1 MKKRMSKRMMA
12 FFLMFLLIFGLIPPG
27 TGNSLSGFKTAEAAE
42 QNMPEADFS
51 AEAEAEEDFGSI
63 EIPSES
69 PGLPQMDSE
78 LPQEEPEISEEDLG
92 SADDELGDD
101 IIIEENTDPELPE
114 EFSDDT
120 VDFSDDT
127 GLLVSSDGSLAGQ
140 ELFFVNLYWKD
151 YDMDNIMAVFQGGK
165 DSEQI
170 IPMTKGDRGRY
181 SVLIPQGD
189 YSAVSFIQADGQS
202 VENREILSGYFYQLY
217 GMETEMQGYIPVNF
231 CAGSFNTFYYDMNVP
246 EYSYWGADA
255 LYESETVMAYSER
268 EMVDQ
273 AGKTIYFVDI
283 AQSDRGRVKR
293 VTMQF
298 YDEQNTSDT
307 PDHTTLMY
315 EGRSSIFSA
324 PIPQGG
330 YEEVTFLLEYEDSTS
345 YQIVRRF
352 NIYKESDAGIEDP
365 NYTESLIFEEGIMDT
380 FFYNHE
386 GQPGVESIS
395 DSYWGSHPS
404 VADRS
409 LDGQKIFVNTAD
421 LNHNGIYLDPNTLEL
436 YYNGVSFK
444 LTRETREPGV
454 RYYQFPQACG
464 ATEQTLLTLTGNLAY
479 NEDYQGTEEE
489 KTYEKITFQFYFP
502 YNTNR
507 KMIQADN
514 IREMKPVFTERIISE
529 QSRIYV
535 CYDNTLTG
543 FENIQYSVSR
553 DGTDWT
559 NQEDLIKTDPDSWQ
573 GEISSDFVKNVWGVE
588 ISSEYK
594 YVRFYGKETGSSQ
607 HEWNSSKDIAD
618 KWVTI
623 PVTEYSYPCFVG
635 AKETKPTLTGSWKS
649 VLDIKSMGDKTV
661 SVPEGSFVQENDTY
675 YGNAEF
681 YDYYSNYELKGI
693 SLSTLD
699 ASYYGK
705 IISSVF
711 NDAAEDYYE
720 EAGSEKALYLSE
732 APDKPNKDRYQYGG
746 SHEWNDWTG
755 REGGP
760 VPQIVSDTLTDDTLK
775 MSDGVELPLFSED
788 FLRGN
793 NSLGAAVGNVYKN
806 VSFPFTKNQ
815 KGYWEFDSMNEE
827 QSVRLYQDSDTG
839 YYMERV
845 GKDGNNYIAT
855 ESTEKGP
862 DNQPLNGFFPYNTA
876 YGEHQNVKNPARVGN
891 LGVNYLFGTHF
902 TIPFTLPEG
911 NELVMDKDDKDP
923 KPVTFEFSGD
933 DDTWIYIDNH
943 LVLDIGGIHDR
954 CTGTINFK
962 EKTWEIKNRVD
973 KVIKAGTFELD
984 ESIREHKLTM
994 FYMERGLGASNLRI
1008 TFNFPKSNTLD
1019 VTNKIIT
1026 DGANEIFRESLERI
1040 GSFEYEIRNRAV
1052 SGEPLAVE
1060 DSAGYFKDGENT
1072 AFDSITMTSNV
1083 QFGYSVDIKMVYD
1096 AVVSS
1101 QKRECVLCILEQSE
1115 LKHGV
1120 QPPEEALV
1128 SFSIDRPKDIS
1139 KYNYLR
1145 LEANN
1150 QSHKMDTAGESLY
1163 VSLEDNNGN
1172 RIGGW
1177 ADMLTYNG
1185 TSNGIGQDSWN
1196 MVRLDLDS
1204 MKYQKKENGS
1214 DSVSFDRTRVKK
1226 INIASAITKPL
1237 YVDNLEFYADLEDI
1251 PGHGFSVEEDQISD
1265 YGSIESNQLSPAAG
1279 AWYGHYSMDFVQAK
1293 LRMVDE
1299 GVFSLGSGERAE
1311 FLDKFRMGSYLQIQQ
1326 INVDPRVFDTVW
1338 SILEGREKKD
1348 IDENY
1353 LLPARNDIQTLENT
1367 GVILN
1372 LTDVPQGSQKN
1383 ALPYDGRIS
1392 VPRNQISVNENGQTA
1407 FVYRSYEDPDNNE
1420 INPVYLT
1427 AAFVNR
1433 LKFGSLEIVKK
1444 LNVPEDELGTYAGQT
1459 YRFRVEFSDIAGIGL
1474 ETEPVVKDV
1483 EVTVNETGEGRA
1495 VIDGIPAGTSYTIR
1509 ELAGDGL
1516 QLEQIQGTL
1525 NVHEGH
1531 DTDES
1536 IDGVV
1541 PAEGQESPYVDAAVY
1556 AGEAAVYTFTNTV
1569 APFRIKVRKIW
1580 EDKGFEEFRPEEI
1593 KIQIL
1598 RKAVGEPD
1606 SAYRPVA
1613 EDFDGNPLTES
1624 IDENGYFI
1632 LSTKDAVSGNDSVW
1646 EFTTPKLP
1654 VVNETGTAYTYK
1666 IQETASLNAGD
1677 GKWDLNNYDA
1687 VYTAGEPESQ
1697 DGIPVSVYVV
1707 TNRTHSLTV
1716 KKVWK
1721 DSNDPARPVSVKVE
1735 LQRKLES
1742 EEDSAYKK
1750 IAEAEFGVNSSPA
1763 WQHVFKGL
1771 EKTDKGTG
1779 ETYQYCVL
1787 ETAFILK
1794 NGETISV
1801 DNKDNIPAKESGGYS
1816 ISYSQEGDIL
1826 TVTNS
1831 KGTGKVIVRKA
1842 DRQEPDKFL
1851 PGAEFR
1857 LERLKPIKGKEE
1869 EALKSFETGKYN
1881 KDWEVDQTYNPSSFT
1896 TDDKGEIDITGLP
1909 YGYYRLTET
1918 KAPSGYVTPGEKE
1931 AVDFLLNEETLKESP
1946 HEDEEGVKY
1955 LLIEIFNRSTILLPL
1970 AGSGGTA
1977 LFTAAGVI
1985 FIAAALILYKRY
1997 LCQKRRQRNR

>member
-1 MKKRMSKRMMA
+1 M
-12 FFLMFLLIFGLIPPG
+12 
-27 TGNSLSGFKTAEAAE
+27 
-42 QNMPEADFS
+42 
-51 AEAEAEEDFGSI
+51 
-63 EIPSES
+63 
-69 PGLPQMDSE
+69 
-78 LPQEEPEISEEDLG
+78 
-92 SADDELGDD
+92 
-101 IIIEENTDPELPE
+101 
-114 EFSDDT
+114 
-120 VDFSDDT
+120 
-127 GLLVSSDGSLAGQ
+127 
-140 ELFFVNLYWKD
+140 
-151 YDMDNIMAVFQGGK
+151 
-165 DSEQI
+165 
-170 IPMTKGDRGRY
+170 
-181 SVLIPQGD
+181 
-189 YSAVSFIQADGQS
+189 
-202 VENREILSGYFYQLY
+202 
-217 GMETEMQGYIPVNF
+217 
-231 CAGSFNTFYYDMNVP
+231 
-246 EYSYWGADA
+246 
-255 LYESETVMAYSER
+255 
-268 EMVDQ
+268 
-273 AGKTIYFVDI
+273 
-283 AQSDRGRVKR
+283 
-293 VTMQF
+293 
-298 YDEQNTSDT
+298 
-307 PDHTTLMY
+307 
-315 EGRSSIFSA
+315 
-324 PIPQGG
+324 
-330 YEEVTFLLEYEDSTS
+330 
-345 YQIVRRF
+345 
-352 NIYKESDAGIEDP
+352 
-365 NYTESLIFEEGIMDT
+365 
-380 FFYNHE
+380 
-386 GQPGVESIS
+386 
-395 DSYWGSHPS
+395 
-404 VADRS
+404 
-409 LDGQKIFVNTAD
+409 
-421 LNHNGIYLDPNTLEL
+421 
-436 YYNGVSFK
+436 
-444 LTRETREPGV
+444 
-454 RYYQFPQACG
+454 
-464 ATEQTLLTLTGNLAY
+464 
-479 NEDYQGTEEE
+479 
-489 KTYEKITFQFYFP
+489 
-502 YNTNR
+502 
-507 KMIQADN
+507 
-514 IREMKPVFTERIISE
+514 
-529 QSRIYV
+529 
-535 CYDNTLTG
+535 
-543 FENIQYSVSR
+543 
-553 DGTDWT
+553 
-559 NQEDLIKTDPDSWQ
+559 
-573 GEISSDFVKNVWGVE
+573 
-588 ISSEYK
+588 
-594 YVRFYGKETGSSQ
+594 
-607 HEWNSSKDIAD
+607 
-618 KWVTI
+618 
-623 PVTEYSYPCFVG
+623 
-635 AKETKPTLTGSWKS
+635 
-649 VLDIKSMGDKTV
+649 
-661 SVPEGSFVQENDTY
+661 
-675 YGNAEF
+675 
-681 YDYYSNYELKGI
+681 
-693 SLSTLD
+693 D

-1214 DSVSFDRTRVKK
+1214 DSVSFDRARVKK

>member
-1 MKKRMSKRMMA
+1 M
-12 FFLMFLLIFGLIPPG
+12 
-27 TGNSLSGFKTAEAAE
+27 
-42 QNMPEADFS
+42 
-51 AEAEAEEDFGSI
+51 
-63 EIPSES
+63 
-69 PGLPQMDSE
+69 
-78 LPQEEPEISEEDLG
+78 
-92 SADDELGDD
+92 
-101 IIIEENTDPELPE
+101 
-114 EFSDDT
+114 
-120 VDFSDDT
+120 
-127 GLLVSSDGSLAGQ
+127 
-140 ELFFVNLYWKD
+140 
-151 YDMDNIMAVFQGGK
+151 
-165 DSEQI
+165 
-170 IPMTKGDRGRY
+170 
-181 SVLIPQGD
+181 
-189 YSAVSFIQADGQS
+189 
-202 VENREILSGYFYQLY
+202 
-217 GMETEMQGYIPVNF
+217 
-231 CAGSFNTFYYDMNVP
+231 
-246 EYSYWGADA
+246 
-255 LYESETVMAYSER
+255 
-268 EMVDQ
+268 
-273 AGKTIYFVDI
+273 
-283 AQSDRGRVKR
+283 
-293 VTMQF
+293 
-298 YDEQNTSDT
+298 
-307 PDHTTLMY
+307 
-315 EGRSSIFSA
+315 
-324 PIPQGG
+324 
-330 YEEVTFLLEYEDSTS
+330 
-345 YQIVRRF
+345 
-352 NIYKESDAGIEDP
+352 
-365 NYTESLIFEEGIMDT
+365 
-380 FFYNHE
+380 
-386 GQPGVESIS
+386 
-395 DSYWGSHPS
+395 
-404 VADRS
+404 
-409 LDGQKIFVNTAD
+409 
-421 LNHNGIYLDPNTLEL
+421 
-436 YYNGVSFK
+436 
-444 LTRETREPGV
+444 
-454 RYYQFPQACG
+454 
-464 ATEQTLLTLTGNLAY
+464 
-479 NEDYQGTEEE
+479 
-489 KTYEKITFQFYFP
+489 
-502 YNTNR
+502 
-507 KMIQADN
+507 
-514 IREMKPVFTERIISE
+514 
-529 QSRIYV
+529 
-535 CYDNTLTG
+535 
-543 FENIQYSVSR
+543 
-553 DGTDWT
+553 
-559 NQEDLIKTDPDSWQ
+559 
-573 GEISSDFVKNVWGVE
+573 
-588 ISSEYK
+588 
-594 YVRFYGKETGSSQ
+594 
-607 HEWNSSKDIAD
+607 
-618 KWVTI
+618 
-623 PVTEYSYPCFVG
+623 
-635 AKETKPTLTGSWKS
+635 
-649 VLDIKSMGDKTV
+649 
-661 SVPEGSFVQENDTY
+661 
-675 YGNAEF
+675 
-681 YDYYSNYELKGI
+681 
-693 SLSTLD
+693 D

>member
-1 MKKRMSKRMMA
+1 M
-12 FFLMFLLIFGLIPPG
+12 
-27 TGNSLSGFKTAEAAE
+27 
-42 QNMPEADFS
+42 
-51 AEAEAEEDFGSI
+51 
-63 EIPSES
+63 
-69 PGLPQMDSE
+69 
-78 LPQEEPEISEEDLG
+78 
-92 SADDELGDD
+92 
-101 IIIEENTDPELPE
+101 
-114 EFSDDT
+114 
-120 VDFSDDT
+120 
-127 GLLVSSDGSLAGQ
+127 
-140 ELFFVNLYWKD
+140 
-151 YDMDNIMAVFQGGK
+151 
-165 DSEQI
+165 
-170 IPMTKGDRGRY
+170 
-181 SVLIPQGD
+181 
-189 YSAVSFIQADGQS
+189 
-202 VENREILSGYFYQLY
+202 
-217 GMETEMQGYIPVNF
+217 
-231 CAGSFNTFYYDMNVP
+231 
-246 EYSYWGADA
+246 
-255 LYESETVMAYSER
+255 
-268 EMVDQ
+268 
-273 AGKTIYFVDI
+273 
-283 AQSDRGRVKR
+283 
-293 VTMQF
+293 
-298 YDEQNTSDT
+298 
-307 PDHTTLMY
+307 
-315 EGRSSIFSA
+315 
-324 PIPQGG
+324 
-330 YEEVTFLLEYEDSTS
+330 
-345 YQIVRRF
+345 
-352 NIYKESDAGIEDP
+352 
-365 NYTESLIFEEGIMDT
+365 
-380 FFYNHE
+380 
-386 GQPGVESIS
+386 
-395 DSYWGSHPS
+395 
-404 VADRS
+404 
-409 LDGQKIFVNTAD
+409 
-421 LNHNGIYLDPNTLEL
+421 
-436 YYNGVSFK
+436 
-444 LTRETREPGV
+444 
-454 RYYQFPQACG
+454 
-464 ATEQTLLTLTGNLAY
+464 
-479 NEDYQGTEEE
+479 
-489 KTYEKITFQFYFP
+489 
-502 YNTNR
+502 
-507 KMIQADN
+507 
-514 IREMKPVFTERIISE
+514 
-529 QSRIYV
+529 
-535 CYDNTLTG
+535 
-543 FENIQYSVSR
+543 
-553 DGTDWT
+553 
-559 NQEDLIKTDPDSWQ
+559 
-573 GEISSDFVKNVWGVE
+573 
-588 ISSEYK
+588 
-594 YVRFYGKETGSSQ
+594 
-607 HEWNSSKDIAD
+607 
-618 KWVTI
+618 
-623 PVTEYSYPCFVG
+623 
-635 AKETKPTLTGSWKS
+635 
-649 VLDIKSMGDKTV
+649 
-661 SVPEGSFVQENDTY
+661 
-675 YGNAEF
+675 
-681 YDYYSNYELKGI
+681 
-693 SLSTLD
+693 D

-1869 EALKSFETGKYN
+1869 EVLKSFETGKYN

>member
-1 MKKRMSKRMMA
+1 
-12 FFLMFLLIFGLIPPG
+12 
-27 TGNSLSGFKTAEAAE
+27 
-42 QNMPEADFS
+42 
-51 AEAEAEEDFGSI
+51 
-63 EIPSES
+63 
-69 PGLPQMDSE
+69 
-78 LPQEEPEISEEDLG
+78 
-92 SADDELGDD
+92 
-101 IIIEENTDPELPE
+101 
-114 EFSDDT
+114 
-120 VDFSDDT
+120 
-127 GLLVSSDGSLAGQ
+127 
-140 ELFFVNLYWKD
+140 
-151 YDMDNIMAVFQGGK
+151 
-165 DSEQI
+165 
-170 IPMTKGDRGRY
+170 
-181 SVLIPQGD
+181 
-189 YSAVSFIQADGQS
+189 
-202 VENREILSGYFYQLY
+202 
-217 GMETEMQGYIPVNF
+217 
-231 CAGSFNTFYYDMNVP
+231 
-246 EYSYWGADA
+246 
-255 LYESETVMAYSER
+255 
-268 EMVDQ
+268 
-273 AGKTIYFVDI
+273 
-283 AQSDRGRVKR
+283 
-293 VTMQF
+293 
-298 YDEQNTSDT
+298 
-307 PDHTTLMY
+307 
-315 EGRSSIFSA
+315 
-324 PIPQGG
+324 
-330 YEEVTFLLEYEDSTS
+330 
-345 YQIVRRF
+345 
-352 NIYKESDAGIEDP
+352 
-365 NYTESLIFEEGIMDT
+365 
-380 FFYNHE
+380 
-386 GQPGVESIS
+386 
-395 DSYWGSHPS
+395 
-404 VADRS
+404 
-409 LDGQKIFVNTAD
+409 
-421 LNHNGIYLDPNTLEL
+421 
-436 YYNGVSFK
+436 
-444 LTRETREPGV
+444 
-454 RYYQFPQACG
+454 
-464 ATEQTLLTLTGNLAY
+464 
-479 NEDYQGTEEE
+479 
-489 KTYEKITFQFYFP
+489 
-502 YNTNR
+502 
-507 KMIQADN
+507 MIQADN

-1226 INIASAITKPL
+1226 VNIASAITEPL

-1265 YGSIESNQLSPAAG
+1265 YGSIESNQLSPATG
-1279 AWYGHYSMDFVQAK
+1279 AWYGHYSTDFAQAK
-1293 LRMVDE
+1293 LRMVDD

-1326 INVDPRVFDTVW
+1326 SNVDPRVFDTVW

-1525 NVHEGH
+1525 NAHEGH
-1531 DTDES
+1531 DTDE
-1536 IDGVV
+1536 IRDGVV
-1541 PAEGQESPYVDAAVY
+1541 PAEGQEAPYVDAEVY
-1556 AGEAAVYTFTNTV
+1556 TGDAAVYTFTNTV
-1569 APFRIKVRKIW
+1569 APFKIKVRKIW
-1580 EDKGFEEFRPEEI
+1580 DDKGFEEFRPDEI
-1593 KIQIL
+1593 RIRIL

-1606 SAYRPVA
+1606 SAYSPVT
-1613 EDFDGNPLTES
+1613 EDFDGNPLAEGV
-1624 IDENGYFI
+1624 DENGYFI
-1632 LSTKDAVSGNDSVW
+1632 LSIKQAVSDNASVW
-1646 EFTTPKLP
+1646 EFITPKLP
-1654 VVNETGTAYTYK
+1654 VVNESGTAYTYK

-1687 VYTAGEPESQ
+1687 VYSVGEPETQ

-1707 TNRTHSLTV
+1707 TNSTHSITV

-1742 EEDSAYKK
+1742 EEDTAYKK
-1750 IAEAEFGVNSSPA
+1750 VAEAEFGVNSSPA
-1763 WQHVFKGL
+1763 WQYVFKGL
-1771 EKTDKGTG
+1771 EKTDKTAG
-1779 ETYQYCVL
+1779 ENYQYRIL

-1794 NGETISV
+1794 NGETIPV
-1801 DNKDNIPAKESGGYS
+1801 DNKDNIPAKESGGYT

-1831 KGTGKVIVRKA
+1831 KGTGKVLVKKA
-1842 DRQEPDKFL
+1842 DRQETDKFL

-1869 EALKSFETGKYN
+1869 EAVKSFETGKYN
-1881 KDWEVDQTYNPSSFT
+1881 KDWEADKSYNPSSFT

-1985 FIAAALILYKRY
+1985 FIAVALILYKRY